1 MSKSLKYVKDFE
13 FPSDCGFT
21 GSAGS
26 QMVKG
31 YARGGAAK
39 TPAAPKSERKE
50 MARVMRETSSERKGA
65 GAEVKRVSREESY
78 DQAKVSS
85 PAKPAR
91 KSYPAHSNVPMIAL
105 KKGGMIPST
114 GKLGVVN
121 NKNPGETKKH
131 TAPDLAKPKT
141 MMKSGGSVKKMAD
154 GGVASA
160 AAKFQDDQSKMSG
173 DAMRSIGQQAML
185 RGQKM
190 NTSGQQLGRP
200 GQPMPRPG
208 LAVDPA
214 PPRPRGGPG
223 NPTPYDQF
231 MMSPKMQEQMK
242 QQSMQR
248 QGINQG
254 DIDRMRK
261 LQMSGDPSFESES
274 AALNARMNANEQQ
287 SMQRGQPQVGR
298 MPGNAMTRDQ
308 QMQQAQQMLQTNR
321 PAGMG
326 MGQQVAQQMP
336 QTQMQSQQQMAQQML
351 QMQAQQQMAQQR
363 PQVPMQ
369 QAQQMLQTNRPA
381 GMGMGQQV
389 AQQRP
394 QTQMQS
400 QQQMAQQRPQV
411 PMQQAQPMK
420 KGGMT
425 YKKK

>member
-91 KSYPAHSNVPMIAL
+91 KAYPAHSDVPMIAMNN
-105 KKGGMIPST
+105 GGMIKNRGT
-114 GKLGVVN
+114 LGVVN

-141 MMKSGGSVKKMAD
+141 MMKSGGSVKKMAV
-154 GGVASA
+154 GGLN
-160 AAKFQDDQSKMSG
+160 Q
-173 DAMRSIGQQAML
+173 MRQRVETA
-185 RGQKM
+185 
-190 NTSGQQLGRP
+190 
-200 GQPMPRPG
+200 MPRPG
-208 LAVDPA
+208 MG
-214 PPRPRGGPG
+214 GGPKTATG
-223 NPTPYDQF
+223 PAGPIDPRTGRPVGVQVSKPPGFDG
-231 MMSPKMQEQMK
+231 MGGG
-242 QQSMQR
+242 QQV
-248 QGINQG
+248 
-254 DIDRMRK
+254 
-261 LQMSGDPSFESES
+261 P
-274 AALNARMNANEQQ
+274 
-287 SMQRGQPQVGR
+287 MQRGQPQVGR

-308 QMQQAQQMLQTNR
+308 QMQQAQQMQQTNR
-321 PAGMG
+321 PADMG
-326 MGQQVAQQMP
+326 MRQQVAQQM
-336 QTQMQSQQQMAQQML
+336 AQA
-351 QMQAQQQMAQQR
+351 QMQA
-363 PQVPMQ
+363 
-369 QAQQMLQTNRPA
+369 
-381 GMGMGQQV
+381 
-389 AQQRP
+389 
-394 QTQMQS
+394 

>member
-13 FPSDCGFT
+13 FPSSCGFT

-26 QMVKG
+26 QVVKG

-91 KSYPAHSNVPMIAL
+91 KAYPAHSDVPMIAL

-121 NKNPGETKKH
+121 NKNPGETAKH
-131 TAPDLAKPKT
+131 TAPDLPKPKT
-141 MMKSGGSVKKMAD
+141 MMKSGGSVNKMAR
-154 GGVASA
+154 GGAPKAGIANSP
-160 AAKFQDDQSKMSG
+160 KL
-173 DAMRSIGQQAML
+173 QAMTQMASQGAAL
-185 RGQKM
+185 AAQK
-190 NTSGQQLGRP
+190 NATSQ
-200 GQPMPRPG
+200 QPMPRPG

-214 PPRPRGGPG
+214 PPRPRGFDNVGSGGIGKDVKGVKGGPRPGQPMPRPSMGGGPG
-223 NPTPYDQF
+223 NPTPYDRF
-231 MMSPKMQEQMK
+231 MMSPKMQERMK
-242 QQSMQR
+242 QQTMQR

-254 DIDRMRK
+254 DIDRMIK
-261 LQMSGDPSFESES
+261 LQMSGDPSFESEN

-287 SMQRGQPQVGR
+287 FMQRGQPQVGR

-308 QMQQAQQMLQTNR
+308 QMQQAQQMQQTNR
-321 PAGMG
+321 PADMG
-326 MGQQVAQQMP
+326 MRQQVAQQM
-336 QTQMQSQQQMAQQML
+336 AQA
-351 QMQAQQQMAQQR
+351 QMQA
-363 PQVPMQ
+363 
-369 QAQQMLQTNRPA
+369 
-381 GMGMGQQV
+381 
-389 AQQRP
+389 
-394 QTQMQS
+394 

>member
-1 MSKSLKYVKDFE
+1 
-13 FPSDCGFT
+13 
-21 GSAGS
+21 
-26 QMVKG
+26 MVKG

-91 KSYPAHSNVPMIAL
+91 KAYPAHSNVPMIAL

-141 MMKSGGSVKKMAD
+141 MMKSGGSVKKMAK
-154 GGVASA
+154 GGAPKAGLANSP
-160 AAKFQDDQSKMSG
+160 KL
-173 DAMRSIGQQAML
+173 QAMTQMAAQGAAL
-185 RGQKM
+185 AAQK
-190 NTSGQQLGRP
+190 NATSQ
-200 GQPMPRPG
+200 QPMPRPG

-214 PPRPRGGPG
+214 PPRPRGFDNVGSGGIGKDVKGVKGGPAG
-223 NPTPYDQF
+223 P
-231 MMSPKMQEQMK
+231 
-242 QQSMQR
+242 
-248 QGINQG
+248 
-254 DIDRMRK
+254 IDPRT
-261 LQMSGDPSFESES
+261 GG
-274 AALNARMNANEQQ
+274 
-287 SMQRGQPQVGR
+287 GQ
-298 MPGNAMTRDQ
+298 Q
-308 QMQQAQQMLQTNR
+308 QMQQAMDRFRQEEMMRNRGQQVPMQQMLQTNR

-326 MGQQVAQQMP
+326 MGQQG
-336 QTQMQSQQQMAQQML
+336 TQATAAERTNQLALVQRERAAQMAQMAQMNL
-351 QMQAQQQMAQQR
+351 QPQQMTQQMTRQLAQDR
-363 PQVPMQ
+363 MQ
-369 QAQQMLQTNRPA
+369 QDGAPTQIGTPIEEAVRLREEAIPRGPRPGMPMVSQPRGPRP

-389 AQQRP
+389 AQQMP